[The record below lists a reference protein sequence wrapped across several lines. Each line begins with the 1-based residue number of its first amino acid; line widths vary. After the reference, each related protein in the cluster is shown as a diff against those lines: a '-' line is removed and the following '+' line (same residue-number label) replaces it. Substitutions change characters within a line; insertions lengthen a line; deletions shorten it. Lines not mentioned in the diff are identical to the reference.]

1 MSPAQLNINNIR
13 PHGIDLTL
21 YRKEQTE
28 LNFLLNVMGEI
39 RGHVRRIGP
48 LRSTKRR
55 EKSLVKLVNSIS
67 TFNALSLPNFWVT
80 VDDERNIH
88 LCYLSG
94 FKGAQ
99 YFVSHVDIC
108 WIVSQSDEP
117 FLSKSK
123 RDTPVLEIEEKR
135 QNRFDKYFQ

>member
-1 MSPAQLNINNIR
+1 MLPTQHNNIR
-13 PHGIDLTL
+13 HGIDWTL
-21 YRKEQTE
+21 YRKKQTE
-28 LNFLLNVMGEI
+28 LNFLLNLMGEI
-39 RGHVRRIGP
+39 RGHSRRVGP
-48 LRSTKRR
+48 LRSKKRR

-80 VDDERNIH
+80 VDNECNIH

-94 FKGAQ
+94 FKDAQ
-99 YFVSHVDIC
+99 YFVSRADIC

-123 RDTPVLEIEEKR
+123 RDAQVLETEEK